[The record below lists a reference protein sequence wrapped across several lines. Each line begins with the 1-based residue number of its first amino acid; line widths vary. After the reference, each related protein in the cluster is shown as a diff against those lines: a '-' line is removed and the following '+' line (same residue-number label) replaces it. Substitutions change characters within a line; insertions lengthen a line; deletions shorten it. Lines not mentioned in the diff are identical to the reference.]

1 VFKLTKEYVDRFK
14 SFKTSASIEEFQ
26 RSGPLLP
33 LSLPLRVF
41 AASAPFI
48 SYTRLLTLCRNL
60 IEVHGLT
67 EFEKGLLINL
77 APEEVE
83 EAKILIPS
91 LDVSVPVYR
100 AQCL

>member
-26 RSGPLLP
+26 RSGPFSRY
-33 LSLPLRVF
+33 LSLRVF

-48 SYTRLLTLCRNL
+48 LFTRPLTLYRNL

-100 AQCL
+100 AQCV